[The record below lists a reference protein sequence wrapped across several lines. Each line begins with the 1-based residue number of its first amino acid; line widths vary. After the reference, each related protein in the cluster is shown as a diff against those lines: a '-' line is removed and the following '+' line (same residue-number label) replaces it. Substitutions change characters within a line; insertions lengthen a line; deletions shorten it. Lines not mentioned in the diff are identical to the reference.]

1 MLLLPINIVYG
12 IFAKNN
18 HVNMTK
24 TYLKVLILISIVT
37 LTSCVSKKNVVY
49 FQGDSAVIHKN
60 AKNFALKFKKDD
72 LLTINISAENL
83 DIVKQFNL
91 PTVAY
96 NAVTNSVNGIAKQQ
110 SFLVDANGEIDFPV
124 LGKIKV
130 AGLTRV
136 EMIDLLKEKIKPYTE
151 EVQVNIQILNFKIN
165 VLGDVRNPGTFQIA
179 NERVTVLDALAL
191 AGDLNI
197 TGERVFKVIRETEE
211 GIRTKTLD
219 LKSNNIYA
227 SPYFYLQQNDVVYVE
242 PNNSKVQSASYNQ
255 NTGLYISL
263 ASVLISLISILT
275 R

>member
-1 MLLLPINIVYG
+1 MTETLLI
-12 IFAKNN
+12 
-18 HVNMTK
+18 
-24 TYLKVLILISIVT
+24 VLILIYIFT
-37 LTSCVSKKNVVY
+37 LTYCVLNKNVVY
-49 FQGDSAVIHKN
+49 FQGDSEAIHEN
-60 AKNFALKFKKDD
+60 VKNFALKFKKDD

-83 DIVKQFNL
+83 EIVKQFNL

-96 NAVTNSVNGIAKQQ
+96 NAVTNTVNGIPKQQ
-110 SFLVDANGEIDFPV
+110 SYLVDVNGEIDFPV

-136 EMIDLLKEKIKPYTE
+136 ETINLLKEKIKPYTE
-151 EVQVNIQILNFKIN
+151 DVQINIQILNFKIN
-165 VLGDVRNPGTFQIA
+165 VLGDVKTPGTFQIA

-197 TGERVFKVIRETEE
+197 TGERVFKVIRETNE
-211 GIRTKTLD
+211 GILTKNLD
-219 LKSNNIYA
+219 LKSNDIYA

-242 PNNSKVQSASYNQ
+242 PNKSKVQSASYNQ

-263 ASVLISLISILT
+263 ASVLISLISILK

>member
-136 EMIDLLKEKIKPYTE
+136 EMIALLKEKIKPYTE

-165 VLGDVRNPGTFQIA
+165 VMGDVRNPGTFQIA

-211 GIRTKTLD
+211 GIRTKALD
-219 LKSNNIYA
+219 LKSNDIYA